1 MANFSNLARVTTG
14 KFNTVDDGGIGGVQT
29 GAAGRAPGQLG
40 QIVEISEEEAQKMDS
55 ALHAG
60 KYKYVQFK
68 SGSTQSNAKGQ
79 LVFYATAAD
88 AAAHIVTPD
97 PTTALLGR
105 VAGVALNAVSKGN
118 YGWIQTEGTATI
130 RTKTSVTTTT
140 DGTVAVAI
148 SETVGKVDSLADAT
162 AATDLQ
168 VRSAVGRFLEA
179 PANDSLKLVTL
190 NLAAAV

>member
-1 MANFSNLARVTTG
+1 MANYSNLARVTTG
-14 KFNTVDDGGIGGVQT
+14 KFNTVDDSGIGGAQSP
-29 GAAGRAPGQLG
+29 GLGRAPGQLG

-97 PTTALLGR
+97 PSTALLGR
-105 VAGVALNAVSKGN
+105 VAGVALNAVTKGQ
-118 YGWIQTEGTATI
+118 YGWIQTDGTATI
-130 RTKTSVTTTT
+130 RTKSTVTTTT
-140 DGTVAVAI
+140 DGTIAVAV
-148 SETVGKVDSLADAT
+148 SDTVGKVDSLADAT

-168 VRSAVGRFLEA
+168 LRSAIGRFLEA
-179 PANDSLKLVTL
+179 PADNSLKLVTL
-190 NLAAAV
+190 NLAAVV